1 MSEFNPRVSPEATD
15 GLELQNDSPESELPS
30 QDRLF
35 DDFADRRRAYADE
48 LASAESVPGFKR
60 TFADTQNIRDVQAKV
75 DAFNQ
80 EWQRYGGT
88 EVDVAQAAV
97 DALNFRSTFE
107 DQAQAKRGL
116 SDARDVFYENFR
128 QEFEAQHV
136 EPHDPAEDSTVRFNH
151 ARESGHYREQLPV
164 GGEYRLALTPE
175 SSASIYLG
183 SVERAAASENDID
196 NPSRIQIIDLSE
208 MPRNNDGDI
217 MYEGHRMDPELKY
230 LLVQGNIDW
239 NRDSGKSHFK
249 GLRAGETVAL
259 GRGDGV
265 TDRRF
270 DLPETVS
277 REHCTISIDEDTGE
291 LVITDK
297 ESANGT
303 TLEMTVAETEVGT
316 PSDADREAAE
326 AAAASANN
334 PQNQHEAM
342 PPEEIARAHE
352 LLSNSAQL
360 RTEIKDV
367 AAEVVS
373 AAQRGRAHALNG
385 LSTPKNKYLEWRR
398 DAAQE
403 KYDRKA
409 ARQGTSMF
417 KFVNKHYDKV
427 AAKAQS
433 KLKAKQSAY
442 EGHSRMMDGRVANA
456 EQRTL
461 ERRELGDKLR
471 NKLMEDK
478 IKAEERKL
486 IRKEKAERH
495 RQAKRSEQRLSYTE
509 RQAFVDTFTPQQKQ
523 QIRNAAIRAIKNR
536 NR

>member
-15 GLELQNDSPESELPS
+15 GFESQNDSPESELPS

-35 DDFADRRRAYADE
+35 DDFADRRQAYADE
-48 LASAESVPGFKR
+48 LASAESMPGFKR
-60 TFADTQNIRDVQAKV
+60 TFTDIQNIRDIRAKV
-75 DAFNQ
+75 DALSQ

-88 EVDVAQAAV
+88 EVDEAQAAV
-97 DALNFRSTFE
+97 DSLSSRSTFE

-128 QEFEAQHV
+128 QEFEAHQEQSQPSPEV
-136 EPHDPAEDSTVRFNH
+136 EPDSTEAPEADAPRADVAN
-151 ARESGHYREQLPV
+151 SSPEQTTDNTLQ
-164 GGEYRLALTPE
+164 PE
-175 SSASIYLG
+175 AD
-183 SVERAAASENDID
+183 A
-196 NPSRIQIIDLSE
+196 
-208 MPRNNDGDI
+208 
-217 MYEGHRMDPELKY
+217 
-230 LLVQGNIDW
+230 
-239 NRDSGKSHFK
+239 
-249 GLRAGETVAL
+249 
-259 GRGDGV
+259 
-265 TDRRF
+265 
-270 DLPETVS
+270 
-277 REHCTISIDEDTGE
+277 
-291 LVITDK
+291 
-297 ESANGT
+297 
-303 TLEMTVAETEVGT
+303 AETENHAEA

-352 LLSNSAQL
+352 LLSDSAQL

-367 AAEVVS
+367 AAEAVS
-373 AAQRGRAHALNG
+373 AAQRGVAHTLNG

-433 KLKAKQSAY
+433 KLRAKQSAY

-456 EQRTL
+456 EQRTI

-486 IRKEKAERH
+486 IRKEKAERR